1 MQFSRSQ
8 IYGASARFD
17 VTRSMT
23 EDDLRRVAP
32 SVFAESA
39 HESRSERFRPIPT
52 IEIIRGLANEG
63 FHVVNAKQA
72 VCRVENRAPWTK
84 HLLRLRR
91 MDNLAKYSVGDTL
104 CEILLKNA
112 NDGTAAYELM
122 AGLFKIRCLNS
133 LVTQS
138 ATLDE
143 IKVRHSGDVQ
153 HKVIE
158 GTYTVLDAAQKTLAA
173 PVEWSQITLNTD
185 QRNAFAEAAHV
196 LRFGDAADSPVAQ
209 AIMPQTLL
217 SPRRA
222 EDRGNDLWRTFNVV
236 QENSVKGGL
245 HGVRYD
251 EQNRRRRSTTRPVNG
266 IDQDVKLNKALW
278 ILTERMAQL
287 ASSQHVAPIQ

>member
-8 IYGASARFD
+8 IYGATARFD
-17 VTRSMT
+17 VNASMT

-72 VCRVENRAPWTK
+72 VCRMPDRAPWTK

-104 CEILLKNA
+104 CEILLRNA

-122 AGLFKIRCLNS
+122 AGLFKIQCLNS

-153 HKVIE
+153 GKVIE
-158 GTYTVLDAAQKTLAA
+158 GTYTVLDAAQKSLAA
-173 PVEWSQITLNTD
+173 PEQWSQITLNTD
-185 QRNAFAEAAHV
+185 QRQAYAAAAHV

-209 AIMPQTLL
+209 AIQPRALL
-217 SPRRA
+217 APRRI
-222 EDRGNDLWRTFNVV
+222 DDQGNDLWRTFNVV
-236 QENSVKGGL
+236 QENAIRGGL

-251 EQNRRRRSTTRPVNG
+251 EQNRRRRSTTRPVHG

-278 ILTERMAQL
+278 ILTEKMAQL
-287 ASSQHVAPIQ
+287 ASSQHVAPVQ